1 MYLRCNLQPRA
12 EQNLSKYTQIY
23 AEREAE
29 GNRVTKGHVLSKLL
43 ASYPTYICGD
53 AEKLKASIFQS
64 DEKIEGSV
72 IQVNLNITENAY
84 KKLNE
89 LKTLLDKETGRSLF
103 PAQVVDILLI
113 CVLKTEILNT
123 ESEIVKDIDNKEL
136 AKCLLDYAYIL
147 LTAEKLPANLNNAK
161 NGLVTVLR
169 NNFLL

>member
-1 MYLRCNLQPRA
+1 M
-12 EQNLSKYTQIY
+12 
-23 AEREAE
+23 
-29 GNRVTKGHVLSKLL
+29 
-43 ASYPTYICGD
+43 
-53 AEKLKASIFQS
+53 
-64 DEKIEGSV
+64 
-72 IQVNLNITENAY
+72 NITENAY